1 MNAAPGTSP
10 ANDTGAKAAAL
21 LALAGDM
28 APAIAERAAHC
39 EALRRLPEET
49 DRAFRDAGFYRVL
62 QPARF
67 GGMELDY
74 GVQTDLA
81 AEIGRGCASSAWVL
95 SILASHGWI
104 LGMFPASAQEE
115 LWARTPDAT
124 VATSFLPREIAVT
137 RERDGAR
144 LRGRWGFSSGVDYCA
159 AAIVMTELSPEPGA
173 PPEPTFA
180 LLPRSDYA
188 IEDTWRATGL
198 AGTGS
203 NDIVVADAFVPE
215 HRLLP
220 IRLTRCG
227 ATPGSTVNPSH
238 LYRLPLFAVF
248 PFNLIGPAIG
258 AARGML
264 DSLAGDLRERRSVAR
279 TDLGAQQSV
288 QLRVAKAAALIDSAQ
303 NGLLPLRAEINS
315 DAREGQI
322 PSIERRAGYRLSL
335 AHAAQLCVDAVD
347 HLYPLLGGR
356 GLAVGNA
363 GQRAWRDVHAV
374 TQHLGLVW
382 DVQAGLYGAVR
393 LGHPCPDP
401 KL

>member
-1 MNAAPGTSP
+1 MSP
-10 ANDTGAKAAAL
+10 APDPSAANDAGAMAAAL
-21 LALAGDM
+21 LALAGEM
-28 APAIAERAAHC
+28 APVIAERAARC
-39 EALRRLPEET
+39 EQLRRLPEET

-67 GGMELDY
+67 GGLELDY

-104 LGMFPASAQEE
+104 LGMFPPAAQDEF
-115 LWARTPDAT
+115 WGRTPDTT
-124 VATSFLPREIAVT
+124 VATSFLPREATVT

-159 AAIVMTELSPEPGA
+159 AAILMTELPPEPGA
-173 PPEPTFA
+173 PAEPTFA

-188 IEDTWRATGL
+188 VEDTWRATGL

-215 HRLLP
+215 HRLLS
-220 IRLTRCG
+220 IRMTRG
-227 ATPGSTVNPSH
+227 GPTPGAAANPGH

-264 DSLAGDLRERRSVAR
+264 DSLADDLRGRRSVAR
-279 TDLGAQQSV
+279 TDLAAQQSV
-288 QLRVAKAAALIDSAQ
+288 QLRVAKATALFEAAR
-303 NGLLPLRAEINS
+303 NGLLPLRAEINR
-315 DAREGQI
+315 DAREGQV
-322 PSIERRAGYRLSL
+322 PSIERRTGYRLSL
-335 AHAAQLCVDAVD
+335 AFSAQLCVDAVD

-374 TQHLGLVW
+374 AQHLGLIW
-382 DVQAGLYGAVR
+382 DLQAGLYGAVR
-393 LGHPCPDP
+393 LGHPCSDP